1 MKVLH
6 VVGGLDFGGI
16 EKWLSNVFAESKDDI
31 DSYIMSMDPTKK
43 SILPYLN
50 INLEKVFFA
59 KKKDYFSRL
68 YSLMKFILSKK
79 PDVVHCHAGYSS
91 GLYALIAKLC
101 RVKIVAVHS
110 HSDRRLIDKHAGIL
124 KKVYIFIMKSLIRTL
139 NVKRLAVSDGSAQ
152 SLFYSDYSVIYC
164 GVPINKVDIDVDSL
178 DLLDKK
184 TKKIF
189 HIGRYTEA
197 KNFPFILD
205 LMEELKNDKSFH
217 FVFISGELDE
227 FKDLCNNKEID
238 NVTFL
243 GQVNDPS
250 SVLHKYADIF
260 ILPSKWEGLPLSAV
274 EAQLVGVKCVLSS
287 SISREVDLGMAT
299 FLDLVTSEW
308 IQELNKSCHDV
319 RVIDDVKASRF
330 AIKSNVDKLK
340 LIYSG
345 FSDK

>member
-31 DSYIMSMDPTKK
+31 DSYVMSMDPTKR

-50 INLEKVFFA
+50 LNLEKVLFA
-59 KKKDYFSRL
+59 KKKNYCSRL
-68 YSLMKFILSKK
+68 FSLMKFILSIK

-101 RVKIVAVHS
+101 MVKVVVVHS

-124 KKVYIFIMKSLIRTL
+124 KKVYILIMKCLIRVL

-152 SLFYSDYSVIYC
+152 SLFYSDYSVMYC
-164 GVPINKVDIDVDSL
+164 GVPINKNDIEIDSL
-178 DLLDKK
+178 DFLSKK

-205 LMEELKNDKSFH
+205 IMEEFKNDKNVH
-217 FVFISGELDE
+217 FVFISGELEE
-227 FKDLCNNKEID
+227 FHDLCKNKEIY

-243 GQVNDPS
+243 GQINDPS
-250 SVLHKYADIF
+250 SVLYKYADVF

-274 EAQLVGVKCVLSS
+274 EAQLVGIKCILSS

-308 IQELNKSCHDV
+308 KQELNKSCCDISL
-319 RVIDDVKASRF
+319 IDDVKASRF

-345 FSDK
+345 FSEK